1 MRISDRS
8 SDVCSSDLTHVVH
21 RKRRNAVPYRPS
33 LRFLLL
39 TEISRA
45 RLHRLIKSDCPFAG
59 HQAINLFLH
68 QGSRCTLT
76 PGVCVFDPHSPQP
89 RRERISEEYLARLRL
104 HRSEE
109 PTSELQSLMR
119 TSYTV
124 FSL

>member
-1 MRISDRS
+1 MRISDWS
-8 SDVCSSDLTHVVH
+8 SDVCSSDLILISQTHVVH

-89 RRERISEEYLARLRL
+89 RSERISEEYLARLRL
-104 HRSEE
+104 RSDAH
-109 PTSELQSLMR
+109 TSELQSIL
-119 TSYTV
+119 SI
-124 FSL
+124 